1 MLQQYK
7 WRHLLTVQMIL
18 HLKGSLEMSCPLS
31 GEVLVQA
38 SSMSIQFSMPKC
50 HQQIRSDMVVNPK
63 IHSEKC
69 LTSKFHPKF
78 GQNKLHYH
86 KLGNHVM
93 GDDISFGFRLL
104 LFSPQARQCSSLCLL
119 KSENDL
125 KRQPV
130 TEPEPMSSTIHYP
143 AYH

>member
-1 MLQQYK
+1 
-7 WRHLLTVQMIL
+7 
-18 HLKGSLEMSCPLS
+18 
-31 GEVLVQA
+31 
-38 SSMSIQFSMPKC
+38 
-50 HQQIRSDMVVNPK
+50 MVVNPK

-104 LFSPQARQCSSLCLL
+104 LFSFNQRTGCKSPNDTLFKLNILKKPLL
-119 KSENDL
+119 VQKQTISQQKALDL
-125 KRQPV
+125 SFNLAP
-130 TEPEPMSSTIHYP
+130 
-143 AYH
+143 

>member
-1 MLQQYK
+1 
-7 WRHLLTVQMIL
+7 MIL
-18 HLKGSLEMSCPLS
+18 HLKGSLEMSCPPS

-78 GQNKLHYH
+78 GQNKLHYP

-104 LFSPQARQCSSLCLL
+104 LFSFNQRSADQF
-119 KSENDL
+119 
-125 KRQPV
+125 V
-130 TEPEPMSSTIHYP
+130 V
-143 AYH
+143 